1 MERNVKEFLRE
12 TGADALEARRVL
24 YANKR
29 WGYLLQGTSVEP
41 LIQLMRDQG
50 ITNLVSADRK
60 WAITVDGWFR
70 NPLSRGSKE
79 GWIKCLAHPKN
90 VFLNQNTWIKPVFQA
105 KAYRL
110 EHSESGRVH
119 THHAQPG
126 SDGWQALHS
135 WDEGYGQHGC
145 GDDCRRPFTR
155 ESFEALSLS

>member
-90 VFLNQNTWIKPVFQA
+90 VFLNQNTWINPYFKPKLTDLNTRKV
-105 KAYRL
+105 
-110 EHSESGRVH
+110 G
-119 THHAQPG
+119 G
-126 SDGWQALHS
+126 
-135 WDEGYGQHGC
+135 
-145 GDDCRRPFTR
+145 FTR
-155 ESFEALSLS
+155 ITHNPEVMGGKPCIRGMRVTVNMVVGMIAAGHSPEKSF